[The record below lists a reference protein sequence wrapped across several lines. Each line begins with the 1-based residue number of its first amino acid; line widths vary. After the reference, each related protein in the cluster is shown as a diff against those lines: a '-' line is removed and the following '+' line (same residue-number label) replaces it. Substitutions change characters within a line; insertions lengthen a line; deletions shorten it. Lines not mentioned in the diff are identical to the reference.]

1 MYIILILINFFSIT
15 LQTVQAGI
23 FCDDYLNEIYLIDE
37 ETKKEKQI
45 AYGWNGNWSLPYMF
59 KELDADP
66 GSLIK
71 FKCYNNEG
79 WTYGAGCF
87 LINDKCYC
95 IMFNNTELNRYSAE
109 KYNGE
114 VKFENNKTCNIEINF
129 LKESKR
135 KTNYS
140 YQQYIPLDVDEIECM
155 KNTSIF
161 VQNNTKY
168 LINFADY
175 IKAPFNLTNLKIS
188 IEKNNK
194 YFTLNQKKL
203 TSDTKF
209 KITNNLTFLYNG
221 NAYNKLKIEFKNY
234 GVISKKTKT
243 CELGIRVCYDSCL
256 KCKDQDPDKDNHQCE
271 TCKKDYFFIEG
282 TSNCMKR
289 EQMEKTS
296 YYFDEN
302 DNQFKQC
309 HNNCLLC
316 NGKANST
323 HMNCL
328 NCKSQKYYAKPN
340 NCIEDITN
348 YYYSKEEKIYIK
360 CYKTCH
366 SCNENSNKD
375 AHNCKKCVH
384 EYHFIYNETG
394 KCINSDEKP
403 LNTYLDIE
411 NNTYKKCNDSCY
423 TCDSLNNCTE
433 CYKDESNKY
442 IYHFIENEKG
452 KCISESELDTLS
464 ILDVNDNTYKLCPKG
479 TIAVEN
485 NKCISRSGIYLVL
498 FIAAII
504 IMILLFIC
512 LIWILIRKKKTFNIY
527 EETKDMTK
535 LI

>member
-1 MYIILILINFFSIT
+1 
-15 LQTVQAGI
+15 
-23 FCDDYLNEIYLIDE
+23 
-37 ETKKEKQI
+37 
-45 AYGWNGNWSLPYMF
+45 
-59 KELDADP
+59 
-66 GSLIK
+66 
-71 FKCYNNEG
+71 
-79 WTYGAGCF
+79 
-87 LINDKCYC
+87 
-95 IMFNNTELNRYSAE
+95 
-109 KYNGE
+109 
-114 VKFENNKTCNIEINF
+114 
-129 LKESKR
+129 
-135 KTNYS
+135 
-140 YQQYIPLDVDEIECM
+140 
-155 KNTSIF
+155 
-161 VQNNTKY
+161 
-168 LINFADY
+168 
-175 IKAPFNLTNLKIS
+175 
-188 IEKNNK
+188 
-194 YFTLNQKKL
+194 
-203 TSDTKF
+203 
-209 KITNNLTFLYNG
+209 
-221 NAYNKLKIEFKNY
+221 
-234 GVISKKTKT
+234 
-243 CELGIRVCYDSCL
+243 
-256 KCKDQDPDKDNHQCE
+256 
-271 TCKKDYFFIEG
+271 
-282 TSNCMKR
+282 
-289 EQMEKTS
+289 
-296 YYFDEN
+296 
-302 DNQFKQC
+302 
-309 HNNCLLC
+309 
-316 NGKANST
+316 
-323 HMNCL
+323 MNCL

-366 SCNENSNKD
+366 SCNENSNKV
-375 AHNCKKCVH
+375 AHNCKKCAT

-512 LIWILIRKKKTFNIY
+512 LIWILIRKKNTFNIY